1 MEDPTVELS
10 NPKADTTRR
19 DAKRM
24 NLNMI
29 GFWSLLVLKRNEV
42 VEKLLLVV
50 MIKEGQNTSKS
61 STNQANVEMLK

>member
-1 MEDPTVELS
+1 VEDPTVELS